1 MINIMIDV
9 YESNNGD
16 EDDDDDDDDDCD
28 DDDCDDDDDEEGSD
42 GVNSW
47 CIRNHIRP
55 HLCHT

>member
-1 MINIMIDV
+1 MMKVMIDV

-16 EDDDDDDDDDCD
+16 EDDDDDDDDCD
-28 DDDCDDDDDEEGSD
+28 DDDEGSD

-55 HLCHT
+55 HTCHTQVD